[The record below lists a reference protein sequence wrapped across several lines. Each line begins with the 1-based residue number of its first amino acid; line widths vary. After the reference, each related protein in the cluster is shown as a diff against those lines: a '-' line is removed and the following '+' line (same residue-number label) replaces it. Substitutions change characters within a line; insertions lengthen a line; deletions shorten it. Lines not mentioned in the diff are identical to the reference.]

1 LSTIRGPY
9 REPAASSPF
18 IYEEP
23 VASIDLVDR
32 GAELAQLR
40 DRAGD
45 ARNSRLEGPRRYGK
59 TSLLR
64 AALAAAAA
72 DGAVAIEVN
81 FLGCVT
87 AADAAERIERA
98 YGAQLDGPLRRWFA
112 GVVRTLR
119 PTLSAA
125 PGGVGVK
132 ARPEPGTPGLL
143 DRLALPR
150 RIHERTGRQCVIA
163 FDEFQELLRIDP
175 ALPGTFRSE
184 LETHGR
190 AAGYVFSGSHPGLMR
205 ELFAD
210 RRHAFFAQAAPVEL
224 GPLPPDALADFIAG
238 RFDAGRREP
247 GEALGPLLDAAE
259 GHPQR
264 AMLLAH
270 HLYVRTAREHPADVE
285 TWAAALDGARR
296 EAAGELEVLWSASTA
311 LERRVLKVVAHRTVA
326 LRGRE
331 AAERFGLAKSGS
343 TGTALDRLVRD
354 GLLVADAATR
364 SGWRVVD
371 PFLARWLREGA

>member
-1 LSTIRGPY
+1 L
-9 REPAASSPF
+9 SSPF
-18 IYEEP
+18 VYEEP
-23 VASIDLVDR
+23 VAAVDLVDR
-32 GAELAQLR
+32 EAELAALR

-64 AALAAAAA
+64 AALAETAA
-72 DGAVAIEVN
+72 DGAITVEVN

-87 AADAAERIERA
+87 ATDAADRIERA
-98 YGAQLDGPLRRWFA
+98 YSAQLDGALRRWFT

-125 PGGVGVK
+125 PGGVGVR
-132 ARPEPGTPGLL
+132 ARPEPATPGLL

-190 AAGYVFSGSHPGLMR
+190 AAAYVFSGSHPGLMR

-210 RRHAFFAQAAPVEL
+210 RRHAFFAQAAPVDL
-224 GPLPPDALADFIAG
+224 GPLPPDALAEFIAG
-238 RFDAGRREP
+238 RFAAGRRDP

-270 HLYVRTAREHPADVE
+270 HLYSRTRRDHPADAE
-285 TWAAALDGARR
+285 TWLVAHDAARR
-296 EAAGELEVLWSASTA
+296 EAAGELEVLWAASTT
-311 LERRVLKVVAHRTVA
+311 LERRVLKVVAHHTVA
-326 LRGRE
+326 LQGRE

-343 TGTALDRLVRD
+343 TGVALERLVRD
-354 GLLVADAATR
+354 GVLVADAAAR
-364 SGWRVVD
+364 SGYRVLD
-371 PFLARWLREGA
+371 PFLAAWLRADDGTSR